1 MSSVPKILSELHNI
15 VLKSLKEDNN
25 MKDCIA
31 GIYDYLPKNP
41 SLPYIS
47 IRITNYQEISL
58 IPMLMLKAKLVLGI
72 YSFHMQN
79 LFEIMENV
87 GKVVSSLNFKHL
99 DYKAVLLNN
108 GVTSQHDDVL
118 YTLMSFNV
126 LLKEKC
132 DDDRSRI

>member
-1 MSSVPKILSELHNI
+1 MSSISKILSELHNT
-15 VLKSLKEDNN
+15 VLKSLKEDSNIKN
-25 MKDCIA
+25 CIA

-47 IRITNYQEISL
+47 IRIIDYQEISL
-58 IPMLMLKAKLVLGI
+58 IPKSVLKAKLVFGI
-72 YSFHMQN
+72 YSFHIQN

-87 GKVVSSLNFKHL
+87 GKVVNSLNFKHL

-108 GVTSQHDDVL
+108 GTAGQHDDVL
-118 YTLMSFNV
+118 YALMNFNI

-132 DDDRSRI
+132 DRI